1 LARVGGNGHNTSGDL
16 FLAFSTAH
24 HIPAQADNLI
34 PLAPVLP
41 NQHMNALFDA
51 VAEAV
56 EEAILNALAA
66 AETMTGA
73 YGHTA
78 YALPLDELMQ
88 VMKRRR
94 Y

>member
-1 LARVGGNGHNTSGDL
+1 LARVGGNGHNTSGAL